1 MHLALLSKNVRK
13 NNSSEWTDLRKRGQD
28 FPFEILYIKTTRE
41 GHMKSIQLLQ
51 QAIYYMEK
59 HLLEDINYEDVA
71 KSIYM
76 SSYDFHRTFSF
87 MAGMTANEYIR
98 SRRLSLAGQ
107 ELQSTDISVIDAA
120 YKYGYDTPESFSK
133 AFSRFHGIT
142 PKQAKRKG
150 MEIHLFNP
158 LVIKITM
165 EGGSIMNY
173 RIESRGAQK
182 FIAMVKAF
190 PNEIINDDNDH
201 SVPDFWEECYGK
213 NLVERI
219 RLLRPEGK
227 RDLYGLCSPAA
238 KNETH
243 FNYGIGVILDEE
255 TDISGLDGLISDG
268 YCLWE
273 ITPMDYAV
281 FKCFGTDGDC
291 ISETWSKFYKEFLPQ
306 TGYTQTD
313 DTDFEIYFESEEDG
327 LFCELWIPVRK
338 G

>member
-1 MHLALLSKNVRK
+1 MHLALLSKNVRQ
-13 NNSSEWTDLRKRGQD
+13 NNSCEWTDLRKRGQD

-41 GHMKSIQLLQ
+41 EYMKSIQLLQ

-182 FIAMVKAF
+182 FIAIVKAF

-291 ISETWSKFYKEFLPQ
+291 IGETWSKFYKEFLPQ

-313 DTDFEIYFESEEDG
+313 DTDFEIYFETGEDG
-327 LFCELWIPVRK
+327 LFCELWIPVKK